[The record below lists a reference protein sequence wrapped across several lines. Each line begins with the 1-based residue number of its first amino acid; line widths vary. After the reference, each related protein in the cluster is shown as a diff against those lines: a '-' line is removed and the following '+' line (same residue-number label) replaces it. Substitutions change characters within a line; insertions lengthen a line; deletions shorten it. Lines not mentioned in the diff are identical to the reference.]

1 MMESALVI
9 TAEEDSGKVCK
20 SLAIKMTWKRHGIL
34 QSVKGRGD
42 IGIGEPEIKDKSSY
56 VASTHC
62 WSILIKKKLSI

>member
-42 IGIGEPEIKDKSSY
+42 I
-56 VASTHC
+56 
-62 WSILIKKKLSI
+62 